1 MTPRLPH
8 WVVCL
13 AVALTACG
21 TQAPRPEPPAVPPQW
36 QAPLPHG
43 GDAHALRDWW
53 ARFDDPALAEL
64 VDAAQRSNPTLEQAR
79 ARVLEAR
86 AGLAQARSLAWP
98 SLDGRAGVTRGRS
111 EVPPP
116 ALTSTTLQA
125 GLDTAW
131 EIDLFGS
138 VRHGLAAAQARA
150 DAAGLAWHD
159 ARVSL
164 AAETA
169 QAYVGL
175 RACESVLAFLTQEAQ
190 SQARSA
196 ELTRAK
202 VQAGFDAP
210 AVGALADASAADTA
224 NRRAAQRVDC
234 EVTVK
239 ALVQLTGLDEPA
251 LRMRLQ
257 DAAARLPQPA
267 AVAMPAVPAAALSQR
282 PDLAAAERELAAAA
296 ADVGFADAQRYPRL
310 SLSGSIGFVRLRSA
324 GFETDG
330 PSWSFGP
337 LLSVPLFDGGR
348 RAAQVDAARA
358 RFTAA
363 RAAYEARAR
372 QAVREVE
379 EALVRLDAA
388 AGREADAQRA
398 AQGFRAH
405 FAATEDRWRVGA
417 GSVIEM
423 EDARRLWLAA
433 QAGLVA
439 VQRERVAAWIA
450 LYRAVGGGWTTED
463 TGP

>member
-1 MTPRLPH
+1 MTPRLSR
-8 WVVCL
+8 WAGCL

-21 TQAPRPEPPAVPPQW
+21 TQPPRTEVPAAPAEW

-43 GDAHALRDWW
+43 GDAQALRDWW
-53 ARFDDPALAEL
+53 SRFDDPALAGL
-64 VDAAQRSNPTLEQAR
+64 VDAAQRSHPTLEQAR

-86 AGLAQARSLAWP
+86 AGLAQARSARWP
-98 SLDGRAGVTRGRS
+98 SLDGRAGVTRGRT

-116 ALTSTTLQA
+116 ALTSTTAQA

-131 EIDLFGS
+131 EIDLFGG
-138 VRHGLAAAQARA
+138 VRHGVAAEQARA
-150 DAAGLAWHD
+150 DSAGLAWHD

-175 RACESVLAFLTQEAQ
+175 RACESLLAFLAQEAQ

-224 NRRAAQRVDC
+224 NRRAAQRAEC

-239 ALVQLTGLDEPA
+239 GLVQLTGMDEPA
-251 LRMRLQ
+251 LRRLL
-257 DAAARLPQPA
+257 AGASARLPRPA
-267 AVAMPAVPAAALSQR
+267 GFAVPAVPAAGLSQR

-310 SLSGSIGFVRLRSA
+310 SLSGSIGFVRLRAA

-337 LLSVPLFDGGR
+337 LLTVPLFDGGR
-348 RAAQVDAARA
+348 RAAQTEAARA
-358 RFTAA
+358 RFDGA

-388 AGREADAQRA
+388 AGREADAERA

-405 FAATEDRWRVGA
+405 FAAAEDRWRVGT
-417 GSVIEM
+417 GSLIEM

-433 QAGLVA
+433 QGGLVA

-463 TGP
+463 KGP